1 MREESLTRM
10 KVCHDESPELYEMLE
25 RLPLSRLARQTAL
38 LRVLQAGLA
47 AIETNGEPVLRGR
60 CADYECKGAQAGCT
74 AGRASHR
81 RDQH

>member
-10 KVCHDESPELYEMLE
+10 KVYHDESPELYEILE
-25 RLPLSRLARQTAL
+25 RLPLSRLALQTAL
-38 LRVLQAGLA
+38 LRVLQAGFA

-74 AGRASHR
+74 ASRASHR
-81 RDQH
+81 LDQH